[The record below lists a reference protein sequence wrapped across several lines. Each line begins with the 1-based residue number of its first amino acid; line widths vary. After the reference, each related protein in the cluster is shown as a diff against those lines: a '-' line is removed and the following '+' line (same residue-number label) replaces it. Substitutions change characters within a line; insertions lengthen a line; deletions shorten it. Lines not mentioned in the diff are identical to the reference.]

1 MLVIWKRTACLYL
14 FPKLIVFFT
23 ACKFN
28 FFLGYFKNSQVEL
41 VDQHVV
47 AQKSNQERPFE
58 KVKLP

>member
-1 MLVIWKRTACLYL
+1 
-14 FPKLIVFFT
+14 
-23 ACKFN
+23 
-28 FFLGYFKNSQVEL
+28 VEL